1 MNELLANIWK
11 GIIAT
16 SYLEWFAVI
25 TGIIY
30 VILAAKSKISCWIF
44 ALMSS
49 AAYVYLC
56 FFANLYLETVLQL
69 FYFVMGIIGWVLWN
83 RPKEEVTVRTWGIK
97 WNLLNIVLSGIATI
111 VLGYIF
117 KTHTAQVYPYL
128 DAFIFSFCLS
138 ATFMITK
145 KVHEGWIYLIIIDI
159 FSIYLYAGRD
169 LYLSAGLYLIFTGIA
184 VFGWMEWWN
193 IFRMKRVTV

>member
-1 MNELLANIWK
+1 MNELLANILN
-11 GIIAT
+11 GILET

-25 TGIIY
+25 TGIMY

-97 WNLLNIVLSGIATI
+97 WNIINIILSGFATI
-111 VLGYIF
+111 VLGYFF
-117 KTHTAQVYPYL
+117 KTHTAQAYPYL

-169 LYLSAGLYLIFTGIA
+169 LFLSAGLYLIFTGIA
-184 VFGWMEWWN
+184 VFGWLEWWK
-193 IFRMKRVTV
+193 IFRIKNV